1 MSTARP
7 ATPVTPTRQVRRVR
21 CRQAVGIGVLSFMV
35 CLTGCDRG
43 AKAPTNADVASRPPA
58 SSAPPITF
66 EPPVLDLGLLGVG
79 EAAKGTVKIRNVGD
93 RPLTIART
101 VASCACTYARDLAGT
116 VLRPGEVVDLTATL
130 TPKPGLGIK
139 REKITV
145 FVHGFSQFSV
155 LDIRAEVSLPVR
167 ALPPYLEAYQV
178 GMRGQIAVNSMDQR
192 PFRIL
197 RADGKPPV
205 FVDFNPAEDEP
216 RNQYTLRWD
225 LTGYTPQTIRR
236 WWVVETDHP
245 RAPLVDLQVRH
256 DWTRKSKSTPRGVL
270 GDRRILAGV
279 LARGESYEL
288 KTKLQF
294 NPKGFADRG
303 TPVVRPVTGGID
315 ALLLA
320 HEIVGTDVYCTIKV
334 TVLTRNPGLLYE
346 RLSVT
351 LGGYAAPITFIARVE
366 G

>member
-1 MSTARP
+1 MSTVCR
-7 ATPVTPTRQVRRVR
+7 ATITRQAHRVRRR
-21 CRQAVGIGVLSFMV
+21 RAVGIGVLSFMAG
-35 CLTGCDRG
+35 LTGCDRG
-43 AKAPTNADVASRPPA
+43 ADAPTTADVARPPPA
-58 SSAPPITF
+58 SAVPPIAF

-79 EAAKGTVKIRNVGD
+79 EAGTGTVKIRNVGD

-167 ALPPYLEAYQV
+167 ALPPFLEAYKV
-178 GMRGQIAVNSMDQR
+178 GMRGQVVVKSMDQR

-205 FVDFNPAEDEP
+205 FVDFNATQDEP

-225 LTGYTPQTIRR
+225 LTGYTRQTIRR

-256 DWTRKSKSTPRGVL
+256 DWTRKSTSTPRWVL

-288 KTKLQF
+288 KTKLQY
-294 NPKGFADRG
+294 NPKGFPDPG

-315 ALLLA
+315 AWLLA
-320 HEIVGTDVYCTIKV
+320 HEIVGTDVYCTIQV
-334 TVLTRNPGLLYE
+334 TVLTRTSGLLYE
-346 RLSVT
+346 RLSIA
-351 LGGYAAPITFIARVE
+351 LGGYDAPITFIARVE

>member
-7 ATPVTPTRQVRRVR
+7 TTPTRQVHRLR
-21 CRQAVGIGVLSFMV
+21 CRWAVGIGVLSLMAW
-35 CLTGCDRG
+35 LAGCDRG
-43 AKAPTNADVASRPPA
+43 AKAPTNADVASRQPA
-58 SSAPPITF
+58 ATVPPITF

-116 VLRPGEVVDLTATL
+116 VLQPGEAVDLTATL

-145 FVHGFSQFSV
+145 FVHGFSQVSV

-167 ALPPYLEAYQV
+167 ALPPYLEAYKV
-178 GMRGQIAVNSMDQR
+178 GMRGEIAVNSMDQR

-205 FVDFNPAEDEP
+205 FVDFNTAEDEP

-225 LTGYTPQTIRR
+225 LTGYTRQTIRR

-256 DWTRKSKSTPRGVL
+256 DWTKKSTSTPRWIL

-279 LARGESYEL
+279 LSRGESYEL

-320 HEIVGTDVYCTIKV
+320 HEIVGTDVYCTIQV
-334 TVLTRNPGLLYE
+334 TVLKRNPGLLYE
-346 RLSVT
+346 RLSIA
-351 LGGYAAPITFIARVE
+351 LGGYDAPITFIARVE